1 MQHSIE
7 KINFKRKNYIKE
19 QPSEANYL
27 FTIEKFYVSY
37 TEKLHILT
45 ENTCDESK
53 FLFFN
58 FGCEYFKFDKYVH
71 GNFCHKAA
79 TYNKI
84 LKKYPASVKLQHP
97 ISTQGKLQK
106 LNKHLRLPRV
116 FIQYTPLATRR
127 CLFKKCDVIRKLI
140 VIFQKN

>member
-79 TYNKI
+79 TYHKI

-106 LNKHLRLPRV
+106 LNKHLLLLRA
-116 FIQYTPLATRR
+116 FIQYTPLASGR
-127 CLFKKCDVIRKLI
+127 CLFNKFDVIRKLI
-140 VIFQKN
+140 VTFQKN